1 MNITVVLK
9 SETATQAPVL
19 KAQLPTCGAL
29 CGDVLKGAIEDSA
42 LCTGRLQVTEESF
55 GRGHA
60 ISQRPLYITGI
71 QHRVCFLPDLFV
83 PHT

>member
-1 MNITVVLK
+1 MVTMNIAMVLK

-19 KAQLPTCGAL
+19 KARLTTCGAL

-42 LCTGRLQVTEESF
+42 LCSERLQVTE
-55 GRGHA
+55 GHTT
-60 ISQRPLYITGI
+60 SQRPLYITGI
-71 QHRVCFLPDLFV
+71 QHLVCFIPDLFV